1 MGSAQYYMHK
11 GAPFMT
17 GRSISATACG
27 IWQRNGGTRSS
38 LRSSLL
44 LLIINNKKEKIRFFF
59 FFGDLSLFIFIF
71 LQSLFLKKKNHLRG

>member
-44 LLIINNKKEKIRFFF
+44 LLIINNKKEKIRNS
-59 FFGDLSLFIFIF
+59 GSWNELPAMLKSL
-71 LQSLFLKKKNHLRG
+71 KRN

>member
-44 LLIINNKKEKIRFFF
+44 LLIINNKKEKIRISRGLLQYNLKNYV
-59 FFGDLSLFIFIF
+59 FG
-71 LQSLFLKKKNHLRG
+71 R